1 MNADILH
8 AAASQRPQVLYI
20 RKRASLVLNV
30 VLVLGS
36 ELHLELH
43 TTYPPGSDA
52 HRRLRSDP
60 GRVRVTLRGLDGRW
74 QLAPVHLG
82 SSVGSTST
90 ADEFAVRVDEIDF
103 GPFEVAVESG
113 GTDVGVVSAP
123 VEVTPLQNL
132 APQEVSQRG
141 ETEFDSTADHPQLPA
156 VAGIPER
163 VYRDESFEVLRAPV
177 LALGPELHA
186 WYLLGTRD
194 PARRFYDGPP
204 PNLPFV
210 HAELVADNHSWL
222 TGFNAGSGSGGESE
236 ESYSWEGRR
245 DELGP
250 GPFRIV
256 STFRRW
262 GGAHTSLPTRLEP
275 LALPK
280 AQ

>member
-1 MNADILH
+1 VNADILH

-20 RKRASLVLNV
+20 GPRVSLVLNV

-36 ELHLELH
+36 EFHLELH
-43 TTYPPGSDA
+43 TTYPPRSDV
-52 HRRLRSDP
+52 HRRLPSDP
-60 GRVRVTLRGLDGRW
+60 GRVRVNLRGLDGRW

-82 SSVGSTST
+82 STVGLTST
-90 ADEFAVRVDEIDF
+90 VDEFAVRVDEIDL
-103 GPFEVAVESG
+103 GPFDVTVESG
-113 GTDVGVVSAP
+113 GTDGRVVSAP

-132 APQEVSQRG
+132 SQQEVSQRG
-141 ETEFDSTADHPQLPA
+141 ETELDSTADHPQLPA

-177 LALGPELHA
+177 LALGPQLHA

-194 PARRFYDGPP
+194 PARRLHGGPP
-204 PNLPFV
+204 PNPPFV
-210 HAELVADNHSWL
+210 HAALVADNHSWL
-222 TGFNAGSGSGGESE
+222 TRFGAGTGSGGESG
-236 ESYSWEGRR
+236 ESYAWEGRR

-262 GGAHTSLPTRLEP
+262 GGAHTSLPTSLEP

>member
-1 MNADILH
+1 M
-8 AAASQRPQVLYI
+8 
-20 RKRASLVLNV
+20 
-30 VLVLGS
+30 
-36 ELHLELH
+36 
-43 TTYPPGSDA
+43 
-52 HRRLRSDP
+52 
-60 GRVRVTLRGLDGRW
+60 RGVDGRW

-82 SSVGSTST
+82 SIVGLTST
-90 ADEFAVRVDEIDF
+90 VDEFAVRVDEIDL
-103 GPFEVAVESG
+103 GPFEVAVEFG
-113 GTDVGVVSAP
+113 GTDVRVVSSP

-132 APQEVSQRG
+132 SPQEVSQRG
-141 ETEFDSTADHPQLPA
+141 ETELDSIADHPQLPA
-156 VAGIPER
+156 VGGIPER
-163 VYRDESFEVLRAPV
+163 VYRDEFFEVLRAPV
-177 LALGPELHA
+177 LGLGPELHA

-194 PARRFYDGPP
+194 PARRLHDSPP

-222 TGFNAGSGSGGESE
+222 TGFDAGSGSGGESE